1 VGTGELTETRST
13 GTGLTIT
20 MPYADEIVDSISNVT
35 PFTIFRNNA
44 SDRYNLTISDSTW
57 RGKNG
62 PSLLVSSPSKP
73 LSSGSSAN
81 FAGPNTQAPSTGNA
95 DVPSET
101 PGGSVLDVP
110 IGPNDLYICCNLY
123 R

>member
-35 PFTIFRNNA
+35 PFTIFRNDA
-44 SDRYNLTISDSTW
+44 SDRYNLTVSDSTW

-62 PSLLVSSPSKP
+62 PSLLVSEVDPER
-73 LSSGSSAN
+73 GT
-81 FAGPNTQAPSTGNA
+81 AGAAS
-95 DVPSET
+95 
-101 PGGSVLDVP
+101 
-110 IGPNDLYICCNLY
+110 
-123 R
+123 